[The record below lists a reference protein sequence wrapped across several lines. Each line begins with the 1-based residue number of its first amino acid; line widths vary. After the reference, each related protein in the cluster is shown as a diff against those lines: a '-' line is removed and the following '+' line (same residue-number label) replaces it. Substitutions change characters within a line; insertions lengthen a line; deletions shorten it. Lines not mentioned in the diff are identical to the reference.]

1 VDRRQFL
8 VLLSSAAAMAAA
20 RPGRKRPNVVLI
32 MADDM
37 GISDLGCYGSE
48 IDTPNLDRLAS
59 GGVRFTQMYNTA
71 RCCPTRASLLTGLY
85 PHQAG
90 IGRMVTD
97 LQRPSY
103 RGFLDTDCVTIAE
116 VLKSAGYRT
125 LMSGKWHVGERRP
138 HWPVDRGFDRF
149 YGLVSGASNYFS
161 LDPGRT
167 MALDSELAV
176 PEGDDFYF
184 TDAFT
189 DYATRFI
196 DDRSPDQP
204 FFLYLAYTA
213 PHWPLHAP
221 EVEIRKYQEVYREGW
236 DAVRARRHRRMLEMG
251 LVQDSWGLSPRD
263 PDVPA
268 WENEPEKEWQA
279 RRMAV
284 YAAQIDRMDQGIGRV
299 LRKIREIGEE
309 ENTLVLFLADN
320 GGCAEP
326 IEANF
331 RNLQG
336 KVRTVGDQVVN
347 YGNLPSILPGPATT
361 FQSYGRGWANVSN
374 TPLRLYK
381 SIVHEG
387 GIATPLIASWPS
399 VIPGGNRLEQQVGHV
414 IDLMPTC
421 LDACRARY
429 PKEYAGHRILPAE
442 GISLLPAL
450 RAGKK
455 TTRKALF
462 WEHFGNR
469 AVRSGDW
476 KLVAQKSHGWELYNL
491 REDRTEL
498 NNLASRHP
506 DRVAGL
512 NGLYEAWAERCEV
525 LTEEELSG
533 RSYTGPTS

>member
-1 VDRRQFL
+1 
-8 VLLSSAAAMAAA
+8 
-20 RPGRKRPNVVLI
+20 
-32 MADDM
+32 M

-167 MALDSELAV
+167 MALDSALAV

-429 PKEYAGHRILPAE
+429 PEEYAGHRILPAE